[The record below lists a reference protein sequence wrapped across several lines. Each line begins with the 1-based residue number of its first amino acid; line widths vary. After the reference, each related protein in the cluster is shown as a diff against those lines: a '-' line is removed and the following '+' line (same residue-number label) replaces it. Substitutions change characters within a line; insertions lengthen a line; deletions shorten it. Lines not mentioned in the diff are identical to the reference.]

1 MNSSSPTLM
10 DADTLMAHIR
20 AEVARRKRATAPS
33 EIDASIHEP
42 IQSIGQIVLSPL
54 PLPNLPKPQFAAAE
68 RFHLNDFLALHDQ
81 DFVDAAYRGVLK
93 RGADVQGGQH
103 FLASLR
109 NGALSKI
116 EILGRLRY
124 SPEGRRRGVPVKGL
138 LPAFAIQHAYRL
150 PLIGGVV
157 AFAIA
162 LLRLPRIAR
171 NLQGLEGYQHQRNA
185 ELESAIRNLAQM
197 ADANDHQLRAEIDRN
212 ASGLS
217 ELTRRIDA
225 ASTETTQR
233 VESISGGLRTQLEL
247 AIRNLAQTADANDHQ
262 LRAEIDRNASGL
274 SELTRRIDAASTEM
288 TQHVESISGGLRT
301 QLAEFSG
308 QIESTTRHV
317 ATSEARSDAL
327 EGRIVLVESHKQVV
341 DRQLVDVVAL
351 SQQASGQLASTLL
364 ETLGVLEQRV
374 DGLSKTLDFAQA
386 NLQSAHLLLMTSV
399 EGRGA
404 QKASDPDHA
413 ASRFDKLYFA
423 FEQRFRGSRED
434 IRQRLSYYL
443 PMLHESV
450 AGKDGAT
457 VLDVGCGRG
466 EWLELL
472 RDEKILARGID
483 INESMAQECVK
494 RGLDVDVGDAIAK
507 LRQLPDNAFGAL
519 TGFQIIEHVSLDALI
534 ELIEQA
540 HRVVQP
546 GGLVIFETPNPENVV
561 VGACDFY
568 TDPTHQR
575 PLPPV
580 LMQFLVEAGGFA
592 DVAIHRVNANL
603 LPQVFEEPGED
614 EPPALRTTLN
624 YLRSAFLCAP
634 DYSVVGRVA

>member
-197 ADANDHQLRAEIDRN
+197 ADANDHQL
-212 ASGLS
+212 S
-217 ELTRRIDA
+217 
-225 ASTETTQR
+225 
-233 VESISGGLRTQLEL
+233 
-247 AIRNLAQTADANDHQ
+247 
-262 LRAEIDRNASGL
+262 AEIDRNASGL